1 MSLIITGGTTT
12 LLNFI
17 SKDLILKT
25 INQTCSSIL
34 ILLNFFINDNNNI
47 LEIKN
52 KLTEL
57 DIQNKINIITLMLEE
72 NIDKYNKKSI
82 NLSFLSI
89 KEILELLNNELN
101 ELKDKIELYNKSY
114 ISYIK
119 KFNSSLY
126 IDNII
131 KHNNILDNR
140 LNLLLKIIRV

>member
-17 SKDLILKT
+17 NKDVILKT
-25 INQTCSSIL
+25 INKTCSSIL
-34 ILLNFFINDNNNI
+34 ILLNYFINNDDNI
-47 LEIKN
+47 IEIKN

-57 DIQNKINIITLMLEE
+57 DLQNKINIITLMIEE

-82 NLSFLSI
+82 NLSFLYI
-89 KEILELLNNELN
+89 KESLELLNNELN
-101 ELKDKIELYNKSY
+101 ELKDNIESHNKSY

-119 KFNSSLY
+119 KFNSSTY

-131 KHNNILDNR
+131 NNNYILDNR
-140 LNLLLKIIRV
+140 LELLLKIIVI